1 MTFDELQETYAKWLR
16 LDDDPGLLRILY
28 GAFLA
33 NQYEGIPVWILLL
46 GAAGSGKTEMLMSFA
61 KSEKVIMSSQMTPN
75 ALISGK
81 GSENSL
87 LCKLDKKILI
97 IKDLSTITEQHSDDR
112 NKLFSIL
119 RDAYD
124 GYYRRDMGDGDPV
137 EFKGKFGI
145 IAAGTLAVEAGRK
158 MESILGERFLYIRM
172 KANREAILDTVLR
185 NASKKDEM
193 HEEIRHAAADFIDG
207 WTPPASGRTLPGI
220 VVTMAREAAKALVV
234 ARTSIL
240 RDPYSKEV
248 AFPADVGE
256 SPTRA
261 YEQMILLLSAM
272 RYLGADRDELIVTVR
287 RLLLDSIPYTRLRV
301 LEVIA
306 SGVKDMTEITKQV
319 KMARSYIG
327 RIVDD
332 LESLGILEKK
342 GQSIKIASRAILDAM
357 GKEML

>member
-1 MTFDELQETYAKWLR
+1 MTFDELREVYAKWLR

-28 GAFLA
+28 GAILA

-46 GAAGSGKTEMLMSFA
+46 GPAGSGKTEMLGSFS

-119 RDAYD
+119 RDAFD

-137 EFKGKFGI
+137 EFRGKFGI
-145 IAAGTLAVEAGRK
+145 LAAGTLAVEAGRK
-158 MESILGERFLYIRM
+158 MESILGERFLYVRM

-193 HEEIRHAAADFIDG
+193 HEEIRHAAADFVDR
-207 WTPPASGRTLPGI
+207 WQPPSSGRTLPGV

-256 SPTRA
+256 SPTRV

-272 RYLGADRDELIVTVR
+272 RYLGADKDELVATVR
-287 RLLLDSIPYTRLRV
+287 RLLLDSIPYVRLRV
-301 LEVIA
+301 LEAISIGKREIA
-306 SGVKDMTEITKQV
+306 EITAEI
-319 KMARSYIG
+319 KMSRAYSG
-327 RIVDD
+327 RLIEDMV
-332 LESLGILEKK
+332 SLGIIEKK
-342 GQSIKIASRAILDAM
+342 GQKYGILSKAILDAL
-357 GKEML
+357 GKELL